1 MDIMREDKYMKKIIT
16 TALIIILGVMIIIYL
31 FVGAILQQSYK
42 QCPPSEEELE
52 ELHNGI
58 DIYWYLL
65 D

>member
-1 MDIMREDKYMKKIIT
+1 MKKIIT
-16 TALIIILGVMIIIYL
+16 TALIIILGVMIIIYM

>member
-1 MDIMREDKYMKKIIT
+1 MKKIIT
-16 TALIIILGVMIIIYL
+16 TMLVTILVVMIIIYL

-42 QCPPSEEELE
+42 QCPPSEEELA
-52 ELHNGI
+52 ELHNGF